1 MIDSF
6 IIRPAHWQQDRLMIR
21 RVREEVFVIEQS
33 VPADLEW
40 DGRDHEAAHV
50 LAETRNRDVIGTGR
64 LQPSG
69 KIERMAVLSPWRGR
83 GVGSAILRH
92 LIRTAADRGIDEVYL
107 HAQCRAVSFY
117 ARFGFEA
124 EGEEFMEADIPHRLM
139 RRSVRLDR

>member
-50 LAETRNRDVIGTGR
+50 LAETVDPISVRDVA
-64 LQPSG
+64 PS
-69 KIERMAVLSPWRGR
+69 P
-83 GVGSAILRH
+83 
-92 LIRTAADRGIDEVYL
+92 
-107 HAQCRAVSFY
+107 
-117 ARFGFEA
+117 
-124 EGEEFMEADIPHRLM
+124 
-139 RRSVRLDR
+139 